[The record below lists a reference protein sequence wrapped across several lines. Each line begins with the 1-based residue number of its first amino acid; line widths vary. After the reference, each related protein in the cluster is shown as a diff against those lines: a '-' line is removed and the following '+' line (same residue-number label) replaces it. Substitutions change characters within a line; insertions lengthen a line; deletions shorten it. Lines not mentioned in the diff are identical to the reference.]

1 MTDITICLTLIMS
14 SAQIVIITDNS
25 PSQDYTHL
33 SNQTTLS
40 HVIPRFR
47 PFTVLHVMSIK
58 FRGEFLTKSL
68 KFEGRGLSWK
78 LLLVHLL
85 LFITTYH

>member
-1 MTDITICLTLIMS
+1 MP

-25 PSQDYTHL
+25 PSQDY
-33 SNQTTLS
+33 TTLS

-58 FRGEFLTKSL
+58 LKREFLTKLL
-68 KFEGRGLSWK
+68 KFESQGLSWK
-78 LLLVHLL
+78 LLLVRLL

>member
-1 MTDITICLTLIMS
+1 MS

-25 PSQDYTHL
+25 PSQIYSHL
-33 SNQTTLS
+33 SNQITLS

-58 FRGEFLTKSL
+58 LKREFLTKLL
-68 KFEGRGLSWK
+68 KFESQGLSWK
-78 LLLVHLL
+78 LLLVRLL

>member
-47 PFTVLHVMSIK
+47 LFTVLHVMSIE
-58 FRGEFLTKSL
+58 FRGEFLTKLL
-68 KFEGRGLSWK
+68 KFEGQGLSWK